1 MVPVSALE
9 RAVDEEPQQV
19 QCVLLRGSLG
29 YVDFSFPVID
39 DLHRG
44 SLLPP
49 PSLRNLVG
57 RWNCHYCKS
66 SFNVLS
72 GTIFQGTHLTLPGGK
87 VKVTVEIE
95 AEVPEGV
102 SDDVQRVINEN
113 CQTLRFK
120 SHGFE
125 ES

>member
-1 MVPVSALE
+1 MTVNVKVRIVANDQKKSDGAP
-9 RAVDEEPQQV
+9 
-19 QCVLLRGSLG
+19 
-29 YVDFSFPVID
+29 DFRV
-39 DLHRG
+39 
-44 SLLPP
+44 
-49 PSLRNLVG
+49 
-57 RWNCHYCKS
+57 
-66 SFNVLS
+66 
-72 GTIFQGTHLTLPGGK
+72 PGGK